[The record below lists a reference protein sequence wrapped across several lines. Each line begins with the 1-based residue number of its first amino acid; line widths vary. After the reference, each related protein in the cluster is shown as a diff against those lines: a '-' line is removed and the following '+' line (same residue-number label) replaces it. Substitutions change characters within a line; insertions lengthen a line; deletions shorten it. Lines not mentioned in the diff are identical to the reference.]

1 MSKSY
6 SGSWRSCSPWVGAV
20 SDRRIGGSGDEAG
33 LCVMLR
39 DRLSLATI
47 ISRKGKE
54 TKLAEI
60 LTGLAGVC
68 LPATPKIVHGRK
80 MDLVWS
86 GHSQWLLV
94 SEQAGSVSQVAQELS
109 EFAAV
114 SDQSDARAVL
124 RVSGDNVRDVLA
136 KGCMIDLHPRVFQAG
151 DTALTSIAH
160 IGVQIWQLDD
170 VPTYEIAVARSM
182 AGSFWSWM
190 QASTAEFGLSVL

>member
-1 MSKSY
+1 
-6 SGSWRSCSPWVGAV
+6 
-20 SDRRIGGSGDEAG
+20 
-33 LCVMLR
+33 MLR

-68 LPATPKIVHGRK
+68 LPATPKIVRGRK